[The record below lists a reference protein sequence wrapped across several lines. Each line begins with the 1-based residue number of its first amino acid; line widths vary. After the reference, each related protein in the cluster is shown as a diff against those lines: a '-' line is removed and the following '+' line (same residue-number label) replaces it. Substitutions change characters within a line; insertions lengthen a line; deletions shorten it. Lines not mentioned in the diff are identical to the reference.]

1 MTGDARGGA
10 RDAAVEADKEESS
23 DAVGARR
30 VIFLEMRVASS
41 MSAEKGGF
49 SIPTLGLIMYFW
61 LAMGILNCSKTIC
74 DRSRIVASLEKDNV

>member
-1 MTGDARGGA
+1 MGDDRGGA
-10 RDAAVEADKEESS
+10 RNAAEEADKEESS

-30 VIFLEMRVASS
+30 VIFLEVRVASS

-61 LAMGILNCSKTIC
+61 LAMGILSCSKTSW
-74 DRSRIVASLEKDNV
+74 DRSWIVASLRNDNV